1 MQPALCFSLYFAYH
15 LPLNIYKAAKA
26 SQNGA
31 VKQPYLFPLF
41 VVPILVV

>member
-1 MQPALCFSLYFAYH
+1 MQPALCFSLYFAYN
-15 LPLNIYKAAKA
+15 LALNIYKAARA
-26 SQNGA
+26 SPNGA

>member
-1 MQPALCFSLYFAYH
+1 MRPTLCFSLYFAYH
-15 LPLNIYKAAKA
+15 LPLNIYKAARS

-41 VVPILVV
+41 AVPILVV

>member
-1 MQPALCFSLYFAYH
+1 MRPVLCFSLYFAYH
-15 LPLNIYKAAKA
+15 LPLNIHKAARS

-41 VVPILVV
+41 AVPILVV